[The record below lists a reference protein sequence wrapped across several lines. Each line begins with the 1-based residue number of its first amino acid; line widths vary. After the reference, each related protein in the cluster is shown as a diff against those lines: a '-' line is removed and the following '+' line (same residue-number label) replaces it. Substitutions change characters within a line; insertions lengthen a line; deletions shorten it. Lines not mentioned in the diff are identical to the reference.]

1 VADQGYLLLAVPASV
16 ALAGIA
22 ALMVWIRR
30 RNRKQP

>member
-1 VADQGYLLLAVPASV
+1 VQDASYLLVAIPASV

-30 RNRKQP
+30 RNRRQS